1 MPLFFLNNPTYLI
14 NHSIFM
20 GRIWTLLFVKNF
32 ENSLLPPPSRHPPPS
47 PLVNK
52 MQGGREL
59 DSLSILDKKNIF

>member
-1 MPLFFLNNPTYLI
+1 
-14 NHSIFM
+14 M

-32 ENSLLPPPSRHPPPS
+32 ENSLPPPPSRHPPS